1 MRQGICLA
9 ALLLIA
15 PVLNAATIVGI
26 VSDRSS
32 AEMAAGAERHIEAFP
47 EHEIVLRTP
56 EQLKKLPD
64 EEVVSLW
71 DDADALVLAAVFGE
85 EHGRIRRLVRNQGPG
100 ADVPIMAMN
109 SKRGITRLSRLGGE
123 PVMEELS
130 DKTIN
135 EMVSNPEPGEDP
147 SAHLADQR
155 EAYPE
160 QSEWLKGRAFYQ
172 GRSPEHMDGL
182 FRWLLSQAGYDI
194 EVPEPKPREAIRY
207 YRDGE
212 ASSDPDSLNLE
223 EGPAVALLDLDSG
236 DRPGDKD
243 LLDAACDQME
253 KRGIQCFTILA
264 RWGGASVEAVKTL
277 EERIKPATLS
287 GIVSLQYFTVGGGD
301 GREAV
306 TEAFKN
312 LDVPVIKGI
321 RISKLTKPEWLL
333 SDEGLPW
340 DSVHYQLAMPELQG
354 ISQPMVL
361 AVAEPPRID
370 ELTGVE
376 LTLTTPVAE
385 RVNALANRM
394 DRWVTLQEKDNS
406 DKRVAVV
413 YYNHPPGRQNIGAD
427 KLNVPESLFEILQRL
442 KAEGYKTGE
451 LPESPEALLDEIQ
464 DRGVNLPDQ
473 QSGLEDLAGKVPSV
487 SKETYLERFKE
498 LPEAVQAEMQHGPVG
513 YMHAQLKN
521 AANNGHTKLGNDLL
535 KNGVKDLR
543 HMLRNYEHDATQRA
557 LDLLDQYQ
565 TGWRAVLRNETES
578 TEKVTS
584 IRDALIRTGIPGLSG
599 WGEAPGRSMVHE
611 GEMLFP
617 GIHFGNVFIGP
628 QPPRGWEVSEELLH
642 ANTTFPPTH
651 QYVGFYQWLRKDFNA
666 DALVYLGRHSTREF
680 LPRRRAG
687 LAEDDYPELLGKDL
701 PLLYPYIVDGVG
713 EGIQAK
719 RRAMGVMISHLTPP
733 LETTKLYDN
742 LLELRQLVE
751 TWESSN
757 DPDSSARDRA
767 VKELRKRLKELDMVQ
782 DIEKELAH
790 GHHHGHEGEH
800 GDEGD
805 HEEGEH
811 EKGEEHHH
819 EHESAEKP
827 EGGGEHA
834 HEHEHE
840 DGDHH
845 EHEHHHEA
853 GDEVAHKEQEHH
865 HEHDEAKHQEEG
877 EHAHEHNHDEG
888 EEHAHE
894 HHHDEHEEKVH
905 LEDVDDE
912 LLVHEVGHYLTT
924 MQESFM
930 PLGLHVFGRDWK
942 QEGIETMLSSM
953 AGDDEEPEPEWREK
967 LKASPG
973 EEMDHLMAGLDGRF
987 VPPGEGNDP
996 VRTPAVLPT
1005 GRNFHALSS
1014 DLVPTRVAWSLG
1026 AEMAEDARNKGDP
1039 KAEGSEAIVLWAS
1052 DTVRDEGVMIAFG
1065 LDMLGI
1071 KPKWNSRGIVEG
1083 LERMPLEDRSRR
1095 RDALFTTSGLFRDLY
1110 EDQLVLLDQASRL
1123 ALDGAYK
1130 TIMEKHPQ
1138 LDRALET
1145 AMEPLPEDM
1154 RDPGSESL
1162 AENDVAARWV
1172 ADTKAMMANGAKAE
1186 KAGSDAALRV
1196 FGTAPGS
1203 YGAGVNRL
1211 ADRSGAW
1218 DDRGKVADAYTRR
1231 MGYAFGG
1238 DKQGGRPAHDA
1249 FKDRLDNVGRTYLGR
1264 ASHVYGL
1271 LDNDDGFDFQGGLSM
1286 AVEHETGEAPDNRV
1300 LMHADPENPRVESL
1314 QQALLSELRG
1324 QNLNPQWI
1332 KPLMEQGYAGART
1345 MSADFLDNLWGWQ
1358 VTSPDVIKSAVWD
1371 DINEVYF
1378 EDRHNLGLD
1387 KFLEKDHNVHVKTH
1401 MQAITLVA
1409 AHRGFWKPDEETLNK
1424 LRQEFAQL
1432 VVENGLPGSG
1442 HTRPDHPTMQWVAEQ
1457 LSDAEL
1463 KKNFKAVLDAARMEA
1478 PESGKAQPVSMREV
1492 KMKQKAN
1499 QQEAAEKA
1507 QKQSEKEKGKKSE
1520 ETDEQQASAEGGPVL
1535 LPWFIGAGALVLL
1548 GGGVV
1553 AGRRIS

>member
-1 MRQGICLA
+1 MRFWSGI
-9 ALLLIA
+9 ALLLLAA
-15 PVLNAATIVGI
+15 PALNAATIVGI

-32 AEMAAGAERHIEAFP
+32 AEMAAGAEKHLEAFP

-56 EQLKKLPD
+56 EQLKDVSD
-64 EEVVSLW
+64 EQVVSLW
-71 DDADALVLAAVFGE
+71 DDADALILAAVFGE
-85 EHGRIRRLVRNQGPG
+85 ESGRIRRLVRDQGPG

-109 SKRGITRLSRLGGE
+109 SKRGITRLSRLDGE
-123 PVMEELS
+123 PVMDSLS
-130 DKTIN
+130 DKEVN
-135 EMVSNPEPGEDP
+135 EMVANPEPGEDP
-147 SAHLADQR
+147 AAHLDERRRQ
-155 EAYPE
+155 YPE
-160 QSEWLKGRAFYQ
+160 QAQWLTGRAFYQ

-182 FRWLLSQAGYDI
+182 FRWALAQAGHDI
-194 EVPEPKPREAIRY
+194 DVPEPKPREPIRY

-212 ASSDPDSLNLE
+212 ASADPDSLNLKK
-223 EGPAVALLDLDSG
+223 GPAVALLDLDSG
-236 DRPGDKD
+236 DRPGDRD
-243 LLDAACDQME
+243 LLDAACEQME

-264 RWGGASVEAVKTL
+264 RWGGASVEAVQTL
-277 EERIKPATLS
+277 EERIQPATLS

-301 GREAV
+301 GRRDV
-306 TEAFKN
+306 TKAFN
-312 LDVPVIKGI
+312 ELDVPVIKGM
-321 RISKLTKPEWLL
+321 RLSKLTKPEWLL

-340 DSVHYQLAMPELQG
+340 DAVHYQLAMPELQG

-361 AVAEPPRID
+361 AVAEKPRID
-370 ELTGVE
+370 ELTGVK
-376 LTLTTPVAE
+376 LKFMRPVTE
-385 RVNALANRM
+385 RVNSLADRM
-394 DRWVTLQEKDNS
+394 NRWVTLQQKDNA
-406 DKRVAVV
+406 DKRVALV

-427 KLNVPESLFEILQRL
+427 KLNVPESLFEILQQL
-442 KAEGYKTGE
+442 KAAGYDTGE
-451 LPESPEALLDEIQ
+451 LPESAEALLDRIQ
-464 DRGVNLPDQ
+464 EQGVNLPDQ
-473 QSGLEDLAGKVPSV
+473 QSGLEELAGKVPSI
-487 SKETYLERFKE
+487 SSETYLERFKSM
-498 LPEAVQAEMQHGPVG
+498 PEAVQAEMENGPVG
-513 YMHAQLKN
+513 YLHAQLKN
-521 AANNGHTKLGNDLL
+521 AAKNGHTKLGNDLI

-543 HMLRNYEHDATQRA
+543 HMLRNYEYDATERA

-565 TGWRAVLRNETES
+565 AGWREVLRDDAGS
-578 TEKVTS
+578 IEKVTR
-584 IRDALIRTGIPGLSG
+584 IRDALVRTGIPGLSG
-599 WGEAPGRSMVHE
+599 WGEAPGRSMVLE

-617 GIHFGNVFIGP
+617 GIHFGNIFIGP

-701 PLLYPYIVDGVG
+701 PLIYPYIVDGVG

-719 RRAMGVMISHLTPP
+719 RRAMGVMVSHLTPP

-757 DPDSSARDRA
+757 DPDSSSRDRA
-767 VKELRKRLKELDMVQ
+767 VKTLRERLQELDMVQ
-782 DIEKELAH
+782 DIEKELA
-790 GHHHGHEGEH
+790 
-800 GDEGD
+800 
-805 HEEGEH
+805 
-811 EKGEEHHH
+811 EEHHG
-819 EHESAEKP
+819 E
-827 EGGGEHA
+827 EG
-834 HEHEHE
+834 
-840 DGDHH
+840 
-845 EHEHHHEA
+845 
-853 GDEVAHKEQEHH
+853 
-865 HEHDEAKHQEEG
+865 HDEEEEG
-877 EHAHEHNHDEG
+877 K
-888 EEHAHE
+888 EEEA
-894 HHHDEHEEKVH
+894 EETVH

-930 PLGLHVFGRDWK
+930 PLGLHVFGRDWD
-942 QEGIETMLSSM
+942 QEGIDTMLNSM
-953 AGDDEEPEPEWREK
+953 AGDDEEPKPEWREK

-973 EEMDHLMAGLDGRF
+973 EEMADLLAGLDGRF
-987 VPPGEGNDP
+987 VPPGQGNDP
-996 VRTPAVLPT
+996 VRTPEVLPT

-1026 AEMAEDARNKGDP
+1026 ADMAKDARNKGDP

-1083 LERMPLEDRSRR
+1083 LERLPLEDRARR

-1110 EDQLVLLDQASRL
+1110 EEQLVLLDQASRL

-1130 TIMEKHPQ
+1130 TIMQKHPQ

-1145 AMEPLPEDM
+1145 AVEPLPEDM

-1162 AENDVAARWV
+1162 AKNDVAARWV
-1172 ADTKAMMANGAKAE
+1172 ADTKAMLANGTNAE

-1238 DKQGGRPAHDA
+1238 NKKGGRAAHDA

-1286 AVEHETGEAPDNRV
+1286 AVEHETGQAPDNRV
-1300 LMHADPENPRVESL
+1300 LMHADPDNPRVESL

-1345 MSADFLDNLWGWQ
+1345 MSADFMDNLWGWQ
-1358 VTSPDVIKSAVWD
+1358 VTSPDVVNSSVWD
-1371 DINEVYF
+1371 DVHDVYF
-1378 EDRHNLGLD
+1378 EDKHNLGLD

-1409 AHRGFWKPDEETLNK
+1409 AHRGFWKPDEETLQQQ
-1424 LRQEFAQL
+1424 RQDFAQL

-1463 KKNFKAVLDAARMEA
+1463 KEAFKAVLDAARME
-1478 PESGKAQPVSMREV
+1478 SQKAKSSEPVSMREV
-1492 KMKQKAN
+1492 EMKQKAK
-1499 QQEAAEKA
+1499 QQQAAEKA
-1507 QKQSEKEKGKKSE
+1507 KQKAQEEKKQSKQSRKTSE
-1520 ETDEQQASAEGGPVL
+1520 EKASAEGAQVL
-1535 LPWFIGAGALVLL
+1535 LPWLIGTGALVLL

>member
-1 MRQGICLA
+1 MKTHRRNKQSTNSRNWKCIV
-9 ALLLIA
+9 I
-15 PVLNAATIVGI
+15 VLCGLMFSTLTQAATIVGI

-32 AEMAAGAERHIEAFP
+32 AEMAAGAEKHLEAFP
-47 EHEIVLRTP
+47 EHNIVLRTP
-56 EQLKKLPD
+56 KQLKALPD

-71 DDADALVLAAVFGE
+71 EEADAMVLAAVFGE
-85 EHGRIRRLVRNQGPG
+85 ESGRIRRLVRDQGPG

-109 SKRGITRLSRLGGE
+109 SKRGITRLARLDGE
-123 PVMEELS
+123 PVMDGLA

-147 SAHLADQR
+147 SVHLADQR

-182 FRWLLSQAGYDI
+182 FRWLLAQAGYDI
-194 EVPEPKPREAIRY
+194 EVPEPKPREPIRY

-212 ASSDPDSLNLE
+212 ASADPDSLNLDD
-223 EGPAVALLDLDSG
+223 GPAVALLDLDSG
-236 DRPGDKD
+236 DRPGDRD
-243 LLDAACDQME
+243 LLDAACEQLEERD
-253 KRGIQCFTILA
+253 IQCFTILA
-264 RWGGASVEAVKTL
+264 RWGGASVEAVETL

-306 TEAFKN
+306 TAAFKD
-312 LDVPVIKGI
+312 LDVPVIKGM
-321 RISKLTKPEWLL
+321 RLSKMTKPEWLL

-354 ISQPMVL
+354 ISQPMVV

-370 ELTGVE
+370 EETGVE
-376 LTLTTPVAE
+376 LTLTTPVSE

-394 DRWVTLQEKDNS
+394 DRWVTLQTKDNS
-406 DKRVAVV
+406 DKRVALV

-427 KLNVPESLFEILQRL
+427 KLNVPESLFEILNRL
-442 KAEGYKTGE
+442 KDAGYKTGK

-473 QSGLEDLAGKVPSV
+473 QSGLEELAGKVPST
-487 SKETYLERFKE
+487 SKETYLERFAE
-498 LPEAVQAEMQHGPVG
+498 LPKAVQAEMENGPVG
-513 YMHAQLKN
+513 YLHAQLKN

-565 TGWRAVLRNETES
+565 TGWRTVLRDETDS
-578 TEKVTS
+578 TDKVTKL
-584 IRDALIRTGIPGLSG
+584 RDALIQTGIPGLSG

-651 QYVGFYQWLRKDFNA
+651 QYLGFYQWLRKDFNA

-701 PLLYPYIVDGVG
+701 PLIYPYIVDGVG

-719 RRAMGVMISHLTPP
+719 RRAMGVMVSHLTPP

-757 DPDSSARDRA
+757 DPNSSARDRA

-782 DIEKELAH
+782 DIEKELAA
-790 GHHHGHEGEH
+790 GHHHGEETHGE
-800 GDEGD
+800 EE
-805 HEEGEH
+805 EEGEEH
-811 EKGEEHHH
+811 ADSEHHH
-819 EHESAEKP
+819 EHAEGSKEP
-827 EGGGEHA
+827 EGGEHA
-834 HEHEHE
+834 HGHDHDAGEEH
-840 DGDHH
+840 G
-845 EHEHHHEA
+845 HEHHHE
-853 GDEVAHKEQEHH
+853 DEKT
-865 HEHDEAKHQEEG
+865 
-877 EHAHEHNHDEG
+877 
-888 EEHAHE
+888 
-894 HHHDEHEEKVH
+894 VH
-905 LEDVDDE
+905 LEEVDDE

-942 QEGIETMLSSM
+942 QEGIDTMLNSM
-953 AGDDEEPEPEWREK
+953 AGDDAEPQPEWREK

-973 EEMDHLMAGLDGRF
+973 EEMDHLLAGLDGQF

-996 VRTPAVLPT
+996 VRTPEVLPT

-1026 AEMAEDARNKGDP
+1026 AEMAQDARNKGDP
-1039 KAEGSEAIVLWAS
+1039 KAKGSEAIVLWAS

-1083 LERMPLEDRSRR
+1083 LKRVPLEDRSRR

-1110 EDQLVLLDQASRL
+1110 EDQLVMLDQASRL

-1130 TIMEKHPQ
+1130 TIMAKHPQ

-1145 AMEPLPEDM
+1145 AMEPLPEAM
-1154 RDPGSESL
+1154 RDPGNESL

-1172 ADTKAMMANGAKAE
+1172 ADTKAMMANGANAK

-1218 DDRGKVADAYTRR
+1218 DDRSKVADAYTRR

-1238 DKQGGRPAHDA
+1238 DKQGGRAAHDA

-1286 AVEHETGEAPDNRV
+1286 AVEQETGETPNNRV
-1300 LMHADPENPRVESL
+1300 LMHADPDNPRVESL
-1314 QQALLSELRG
+1314 QQALMSELRG

-1358 VTSPDVIKSAVWD
+1358 VTSPDVVKSAVWD

-1378 EDRHNLGLD
+1378 EDRHDLGLD

-1424 LRQEFAQL
+1424 LRKEFAQL

-1463 KKNFKAVLDAARMEA
+1463 KKDFKAVLDAARMEA

-1492 KMKQKAN
+1492 SMKQKP
-1499 QQEAAEKA
+1499 QQQDAAEKA
-1507 QKQSEKEKGKKSE
+1507 KQQAEEKKQGKQSEQTK
-1520 ETDEQQASAEGGPVL
+1520 DEQASAEGGQVL

>member
-1 MRQGICLA
+1 MRSATRMLMLTCM
-9 ALLLIA
+9 
-15 PVLNAATIVGI
+15 VLGLTSVSASAATIVGI

-32 AEMAAGAERHIEAFP
+32 AEMAAGAEEHLAAFP

-56 EQLKKLPD
+56 EQLKDLPD
-64 EEVVSLW
+64 EQVTDLW
-71 DDADALVLAAVFGE
+71 SDADALILAAVFGE
-85 EHGRIRRLVRNQGPG
+85 ESGRIRRLVRDQGPG

-109 SKRGITRLSRLGGE
+109 SKRGITRLSRLEGE
-123 PVMEELS
+123 RVMADLS
-130 DKTIN
+130 DRTIN
-135 EMVSNPEPGEDP
+135 EMVANPEPGEDP
-147 SAHLADQR
+147 ATHLDERRKQ
-155 EAYPE
+155 YPE
-160 QSEWLKGRAFYQ
+160 QAEWLTGRAFYQ

-182 FRWLLSQAGYDI
+182 FRWALAQAGYDI
-194 EVPEPKPREAIRY
+194 EVPEPKPREPIRY
-207 YRDGE
+207 YRNGE
-212 ASSDPDSLNLE
+212 ASADPDSLNLE

-236 DRPGDKD
+236 DRPGDRD
-243 LLDAACDQME
+243 LLDAACEQME
-253 KRGIQCFTILA
+253 ERGIKCFTILA

-277 EERIKPATLS
+277 EERIQPATLS

-306 TEAFKN
+306 TEAFNN

-370 ELTGVE
+370 EETGVE

-394 DRWVTLQEKDNS
+394 DRWVTLQTKDNS

-487 SKETYLERFKE
+487 SKETYLERFKQ

-513 YMHAQLKN
+513 YLHAQLKN

-565 TGWRAVLRNETES
+565 TGWRAVLRNEQNS

-617 GIHFGNVFIGP
+617 GLHFGNVFIGP

-651 QYVGFYQWLRKDFNA
+651 QYVGFYQWLRKDFNV

-701 PLLYPYIVDGVG
+701 PLIYPYIVDGVG

-757 DPDSSARDRA
+757 DPDSSSRDRA
-767 VKELRKRLKELDMVQ
+767 VKELRKRLRELDMVQ
-782 DIEKELAH
+782 DIEKELAAE
-790 GHHHGHEGEH
+790 HHHGEEEHNEEEGEE
-800 GDEGD
+800 EGK
-805 HEEGEH
+805 HEEGEVH
-811 EKGEEHHH
+811 AETEHHH
-819 EHESAEKP
+819 KHEDVEAP
-827 EGGGEHA
+827 EEGGEHA
-834 HEHEHE
+834 HAHKHE
-840 DGDHH
+840 DGDEHG
-845 EHEHHHEA
+845 HEHHHE
-853 GDEVAHKEQEHH
+853 
-865 HEHDEAKHQEEG
+865 EE
-877 EHAHEHNHDEG
+877 
-888 EEHAHE
+888 
-894 HHHDEHEEKVH
+894 VH

-930 PLGLHVFGRDWK
+930 PLGLHVFGRDWE

-953 AGDDEEPEPEWREK
+953 AGDDEEPKPEWREK

-1083 LERMPLEDRSRR
+1083 LERMPLEDRARR

-1130 TIMEKHPQ
+1130 TIMNKHPQ
-1138 LDRALET
+1138 LDRALEA

-1154 RDPGSESL
+1154 RDPGNESL
-1162 AENDVAARWV
+1162 AKNDVAARWV

-1249 FKDRLDNVGRTYLGR
+1249 FKDRLDDVGRTYLGR

-1286 AVEHETGEAPDNRV
+1286 AVEHETGKAPTNRV
-1300 LMHADPENPRVESL
+1300 LMHADPDNPRVESL

-1358 VTSPDVIKSAVWD
+1358 VTSPDVVKSAVWD

-1409 AHRGFWKPDEETLNK
+1409 AHRGFWKPDEETLKK

-1442 HTRPDHPTMQWVAEQ
+1442 HTRPDHPTMQWVAEN

-1463 KKNFKAVLDAARMEA
+1463 KKDFRAVLKSARMQA

-1492 KMKQKAN
+1492 TMKQKPQ
-1499 QQEAAEKA
+1499 QQEAEEKA
-1507 QKQSEKEKGKKSE
+1507 QQQSEKKTEQTSE
-1520 ETDEQQASAEGGPVL
+1520 QPDAQKASAEGGQVL
-1535 LPWFIGAGALVLL
+1535 LPWFIGGGVLLLL

-1553 AGRRIS
+1553 AGRRLS

>member
-1 MRQGICLA
+1 MRQGKWLIL
-9 ALLLIA
+9 LLLITPA
-15 PVLNAATIVGI
+15 LNAATIVGI

-32 AEMAAGAERHIEAFP
+32 AEMAAGAEEHLEAFP

-56 EQLKKLPD
+56 KQLKELSD
-64 EEVVSLW
+64 EKVAELW
-71 DDADALVLAAVFGE
+71 EDADAMVLAAVFGE
-85 EHGRIRRLVRNQGPG
+85 ESGRIRRLVREQGPG

-109 SKRGITRLSRLGGE
+109 SKRGITRLSRLDGE
-123 PVMEELS
+123 AVLESLS
-130 DKTIN
+130 DDEVN
-135 EMVSNPEPGEDP
+135 EMVANPEPGEDP
-147 SAHLADQR
+147 AEHLDERR
-155 EAYPE
+155 EQYPE
-160 QSEWLKGRAFYQ
+160 QAEWLTGRAFYQ

-182 FRWLLSQAGYDI
+182 FRWLLAQAGEDI
-194 EVPEPKPREAIRY
+194 DVPEPKPREPIRY

-212 ASSDPDSLNLE
+212 ASADPDDLNLDD
-223 EGPAVALLDLDSG
+223 GPAVALLDLDSG
-236 DRPGDKD
+236 DRPGDRD
-243 LLDAACDQME
+243 LLDAACEKME
-253 KRGIQCFTILA
+253 ERGIQCFTILA
-264 RWGGASVEAVKTL
+264 RWGGASVEAVETL

-301 GREAV
+301 GRRDV
-306 TEAFKN
+306 TKAFED
-312 LDVPVIKGI
+312 LDVPVIKGM
-321 RISKLTKPEWLL
+321 RLSKMTQPEWLL

-376 LTLTTPVAE
+376 LTLTTPVEE
-385 RVNALANRM
+385 RVDALANRM
-394 DRWVTLQEKDNS
+394 ERWSTLQEKDNS

-413 YYNHPPGRQNIGAD
+413 YYNHPPGRQNVGAD
-427 KLNVPESLFEILQRL
+427 KLNVPESLYEILKRL
-442 KAEGYKTGE
+442 KADGYDTGE
-451 LPESPEALLDEIQ
+451 LPDSPEALLDEIQ
-464 DRGVNLPDQ
+464 ERGVNLPDQ
-473 QSGLEDLAGKVPSV
+473 QSGLEELAGKVPSI
-487 SKETYLERFKE
+487 SKKTYLERFKE
-498 LPEAVQAEMQHGPVG
+498 LPSAVQAEMENGPVG
-513 YMHAQLKN
+513 YLHAQLKN
-521 AANNGHTKLGNDLL
+521 AAKNDHTKLGDDLL
-535 KNGVKDLR
+535 KGGIKDLR
-543 HMLRNYEHDATQRA
+543 HMLRNYEHDATERA

-565 TGWRAVLRNETES
+565 TGWQAVLRDEAES
-578 TEKVTS
+578 TEKVTKL
-584 IRDALIRTGIPGLSG
+584 RDALIDTGIPGLSG
-599 WGEAPGRSMVHE
+599 WGEAPGESMVHD

-617 GIHFGNVFIGP
+617 GIHFGNVFVGP

-666 DALVYLGRHSTREF
+666 DAMVYLGRHSTREF

-687 LAEDDYPELLGKDL
+687 LAEDDYPELLAKDL
-701 PLLYPYIVDGVG
+701 PVIYPYIVDGVG

-719 RRAMGVMISHLTPP
+719 RRAMGVMVSHLTPP
-733 LETTKLYDN
+733 LETTELYDN

-757 DPDSSARDRA
+757 DPDSSSRDRA
-767 VKELRKRLKELDMVQ
+767 VKELRKRIQEMDMVQ
-782 DIEKELAH
+782 DIEKELAEE
-790 GHHHGHEGEH
+790 HHHGDEEH
-800 GDEGD
+800 GEEKEDGHE
-805 HEEGEH
+805 EEGEEH
-811 EKGEEHHH
+811 AESEHHH
-819 EHESAEKP
+819 EHDEEEHSEES
-827 EGGGEHA
+827 EHA
-834 HEHEHE
+834 HEHEHD
-840 DGDHH
+840 DGD
-845 EHEHHHEA
+845 EH
-853 GDEVAHKEQEHH
+853 G
-865 HEHDEAKHQEEG
+865 
-877 EHAHEHNHDEG
+877 
-888 EEHAHE
+888 HE
-894 HHHDEHEEKVH
+894 HHHDEHEEEVH
-905 LEDVDDE
+905 LEDGDDE

-942 QEGIETMLSSM
+942 QDGIDTMLKSM
-953 AGDDEEPEPEWREK
+953 AGDDEKPKAEWREK
-967 LKASPG
+967 LEASPG
-973 EEMDHLMAGLDGRF
+973 EEMDHLLAGLDGQF
-987 VPPGEGNDP
+987 VPPGQGNDP
-996 VRTPAVLPT
+996 VRTPEVLPT

-1026 AEMAEDARNKGDP
+1026 AEMAEDARNKGDSR
-1039 KAEGSEAIVLWAS
+1039 AEGSEAIVLWAS

-1071 KPKWNSRGIVEG
+1071 KPEWNSRGIVEG
-1083 LERMPLEDRSRR
+1083 LKRVPLEDRSRR

-1110 EDQLVLLDQASRL
+1110 EDQLVLLDHASRL
-1123 ALDGAYK
+1123 ALDGAYE

-1138 LDRALET
+1138 LDRALEA

-1154 RDPGSESL
+1154 RDPGDESL

-1172 ADTKAMMANGAKAE
+1172 ADTKAMLENDTDPE

-1249 FKDRLDNVGRTYLGR
+1249 FKDRLANVGRTYLGR

-1286 AVEHETGEAPDNRV
+1286 AVEHETGNAPNNRV
-1300 LMHADPENPRVESL
+1300 LMHADPDNARVESL

-1324 QNLNPQWI
+1324 QNLNPQWLE
-1332 KPLMEQGYAGART
+1332 PLMEQGYAGART
-1345 MSADFLDNLWGWQ
+1345 MSADFMDNLWGWQ
-1358 VTSPDVIKSAVWD
+1358 VTSPDVVNSSVWD
-1371 DINEVYF
+1371 DVHDVYF

-1409 AHRGFWKPDEETLNK
+1409 AHRGFWEPDEETLNK
-1424 LRQEFAQL
+1424 LRKEFAQL

-1492 KMKQKAN
+1492 SMKQKPQ
-1499 QQEAAEKA
+1499 QQEAAEK
-1507 QKQSEKEKGKKSE
+1507 
-1520 ETDEQQASAEGGPVL
+1520 
-1535 LPWFIGAGALVLL
+1535 
-1548 GGGVV
+1548 
-1553 AGRRIS
+1553 